1 MIGIIGG
8 SGVYDIPWLGD
19 PQEQI
24 VKNRYGEAV
33 IKSGWLDN
41 QEVAFLARHGK
52 GHKVPPSLINYRA
65 NIMALSEFGVTDIV
79 ATYAVGGINPKMTPG
94 DFAICDQFIDFTK
107 NRICTFF
114 NDPGNVVHTDVSK
127 PYSPKLKE
135 YIEEALVKEHA
146 VFHPDAVYI
155 CTEGPRYETPAEIK
169 AFSVMGATIVG
180 MTGCPE
186 VALANELGMA
196 FGGIA
201 VITNLAAG
209 VAKHPLGHK
218 EVIETFNM
226 RIAQLGEILKTIAK
240 LVCANPSEVCKP
252 ESMSA

>member
-8 SGVYDIPWLGD
+8 SGVYDIPWLED
-19 PQEQI
+19 LREETC
-24 VKNRYGEAV
+24 KNKYGEAL

-41 QEVAFLARHGK
+41 IEVAFLTRHGK
-52 GHKVPPSLINYRA
+52 GHKVPPSMINYRS
-65 NIMALSEFGVTDIV
+65 NIMALSDFGVTDIV
-79 ATYAVGGINPKMTPG
+79 ATYAVGGINPKMVPG

-107 NRICTFF
+107 NRIGTFY
-114 NDPGNVVHTDVSK
+114 DQPGKVVHTDMSR
-127 PYSPKLKE
+127 PYSPKLQE
-135 YIEEALVKEHA
+135 LIEEALIKEHS
-146 VFHPDAVYI
+146 VFHPDAVYV

-169 AFSVMGATIVG
+169 AFSVIGATIVG

-186 VALANELGMA
+186 VALANELGMS

-218 EVIETFNM
+218 EVMDTFNM
-226 RIAQLGEILKTIAK
+226 RIAQLSEILKTIAK
-240 LVCANPSEVCKP
+240 LASANPSVVSRP

>member
-8 SGVYDIPWLGD
+8 SGVYDLPWLEN
-19 PQEQI
+19 PQEN
-24 VKNRYGEAV
+24 VCRNKYGEAL
-33 IKSGWLDN
+33 IKSGWLDGF
-41 QEVAFLARHGK
+41 EVAFLTRHGK
-52 GHKVPPSLINYRA
+52 GHKVSPSMICYRA
-65 NIMALSEFGVTDIV
+65 NIMALADFGVTDIV
-79 ATYAVGGINPKMTPG
+79 ATYAVGGISPKMVPG

-107 NRICTFF
+107 TRIGTYY
-114 NDPGNVVHTDVSK
+114 DQPGKVVHTDVSK
-127 PYSPKLKE
+127 PYSPKLQE
-135 YIEEALVKEHA
+135 YIEEALVKEHS
-146 VFHPDAVYI
+146 VFHPDAVYV

-209 VAKHPLGHK
+209 VAKHPLGHR
-218 EVIETFNM
+218 EVMDMFHT
-226 RIAQLGEILKTIAK
+226 RTAQLAEILKTVAK
-240 LVCANPSEVCKP
+240 LVSEDPSLVSRP

>member
-8 SGVYDIPWLGD
+8 SGVYDISWLED
-19 PQEQI
+19 QREQV

-33 IKSGWLDN
+33 IKSGWMDN
-41 QEVAFLARHGK
+41 QEIAFLTRHGK
-52 GHKVPPSLINYRA
+52 GHKVSPSMINYQA
-65 NIMALSEFGVTDIV
+65 NIMALADFGVTDIV
-79 ATYAVGGINPKMTPG
+79 ATYAVGGISPKMVPG

-107 NRICTFF
+107 KRIGTFY
-114 NDPGNVVHTDVSK
+114 DQQGKVVHTDMSK
-127 PYSPKLKE
+127 PYSHKLQE
-135 YIEEALVKEHA
+135 FIEEALTKEHA
-146 VFHPDAVYI
+146 VFHPDAVYV

-186 VALANELGMA
+186 VALANELGIA

-209 VAKHPLGHK
+209 VAKHPLGHR
-218 EVIETFNM
+218 EVMDTFNT
-226 RIAQLGEILKTIAK
+226 RISQLGEILKTVAK
-240 LVCANPSEVCKP
+240 LVSENPSEVHQP

>member
-8 SGVYDIPWLGD
+8 SGVYDIPWLTD
-19 PQEQI
+19 PQEQTL
-24 VKNRYGEAV
+24 KNRFGEAV
-33 IKSGWLDN
+33 IKSGWVDN
-41 QEVAFLARHGK
+41 QEVAFLTRHGK
-52 GHKVPPSLINYRA
+52 GHKVSPSMINYRA
-65 NIMALSEFGVTDIV
+65 NIMALADFGVTDIV
-79 ATYAVGGINPKMTPG
+79 ATYAVGGINSKMVPG

-107 NRICTFF
+107 NRIGTFY
-114 NDPGNVVHTDVSK
+114 DQGGKVVHTDMSK
-127 PYSPKLKE
+127 PYSPKLQE
-135 YIEEALVKEHA
+135 YIEEALIKEHA
-146 VFHPDAVYI
+146 VFHPDAVYV

-169 AFSVMGATIVG
+169 AFSIMGATIVG

-186 VALANELGMA
+186 AALANELGMA

-218 EVIETFNM
+218 EVMDTFKM
-226 RIAQLGEILKTIAK
+226 RISQLGEILKTVTK
-240 LVCANPSEVCKP
+240 LVSDNPSEVNRP